1 MDSIDETVEL
11 MARRLRLPAPM
22 YFLQNFNY
30 FFVNKKI

>member
-11 MARRLRLPAPM
+11 MARRLLPAPM